1 MTIRTALKATVT
13 QLGLK
18 PALERVYLESG
29 LLGERLQYL
38 VRDRPEPSEA
48 IVVAGSARSGSTW
61 LADLLCSVPGIQQIF
76 EPLRELPRW
85 LPVGAPAYPKTC
97 YLRPEGRYPDWDHV
111 LSGVLTGRSR
121 TYWTDTARTSFFPRR
136 YLIKEVRVSLMLGY
150 LHDRFHPRIAY
161 LSRHP
166 CAIVASRIGLGWRLD
181 LNNLLSQEELVE
193 DHLSPWLA
201 RIERARS
208 NPVATHAIWLAV
220 ENRVASQ
227 HLSTRPHSHAY
238 YEHLL
243 MEPEATLRAILSGL
257 DLGTSRVPENRIK
270 RNSRTTWRQ
279 RLAKDPNETE
289 YALSNWKRRLSKEDQ
304 REVLDWAYR
313 LEVTSYSDESL
324 PVASGQ
330 SATPHR

>member
-1 MTIRTALKATVT
+1 V
-13 QLGLK
+13 
-18 PALERVYLESG
+18 LE
-29 LLGERLQYL
+29 
-38 VRDRPEPSEA
+38 
-48 IVVAGSARSGSTW
+48 
-61 LADLLCSVPGIQQIF
+61 
-76 EPLRELPRW
+76 
-85 LPVGAPAYPKTC
+85 
-97 YLRPEGRYPDWDHV
+97 
-111 LSGVLTGRSR
+111 LTGRSR

-150 LHDRFHPRIAY
+150 LHDQFHPRIAY

-238 YEHLL
+238 YEHL
-243 MEPEATLRAILSGL
+243 MEPEATFERSLPL
-257 DLGTSRVPENRIK
+257 DLGTSRPGKQDQTQQPHDLETAPSRKIP
-270 RNSRTTWRQ
+270 RN
-279 RLAKDPNETE
+279 E
-289 YALSNWKRRLSKEDQ
+289 YALSMEATAPERGPARGP
-304 REVLDWAYR
+304 DWAYR
-313 LEVTSYSDESL
+313 L
-324 PVASGQ
+324 
-330 SATPHR
+330 R